1 MSSNQNQRSIYAS
14 AIAEINPIV
23 MQLKE
28 LGYNNIYSRRVFHY
42 LHPEDLEEALN
53 YMSIE
58 NGIIQHRFIKDR
70 RNISNNMCY
79 ICGESESIHLKELNI
94 STNNNQINLEDI
106 KEEPEKNDINTIQNN
121 NNVENNNK
129 SIINSIRLYIRK
141 RSEESIRNNN
151 TSKEK
156 EDTKECM
163 AVNIKNNKEEEC
175 DVCNE
180 LFIPNEKNRVEKC
193 GHIFCSGCWYD
204 YLSVNIKENKLP
216 SIKCLDY
223 KCQEKLSDEFIIN
236 LLNSNKELI
245 QLYKRYKLE
254 LEIINDPNKKLCPYP
269 NCDSYL
275 EQKNKNNKK
284 VTCKNN
290 HTYCFICL
298 EKEHGNSPCKE
309 KIDDSIKEFA
319 KNHFVKRCPNC
330 GIVIEKNN
338 GCNHITCVQ
347 CGHQWC
353 WLCNEKYNEGHF
365 KDGKCRGFQ
374 FFQPKNDYE
383 IKLMMEG
390 KIKIN
395 DLSSSQRQYNIDLH
409 NNNHH
414 HVDYEQISC
423 GIKIWRTIFFILFGN
438 VYFIP
443 REYDITNNF
452 LFKFLYALLMISFF
466 FPLIYL
472 NIIVFIIILI
482 FLGFERFISEF
493 ENLEL
498 LYVQKFV
505 EMIVCFLFGMLGATY
520 QLWTELINDTDIIN
534 KTAMKIFIFF
544 PIAINSLIIIF
555 PFQMFRNF
563 LITILVQICDA
574 I

>member
-1 MSSNQNQRSIYAS
+1 
-14 AIAEINPIV
+14 
-23 MQLKE
+23 
-28 LGYNNIYSRRVFHY
+28 
-42 LHPEDLEEALN
+42 
-53 YMSIE
+53 
-58 NGIIQHRFIKDR
+58 
-70 RNISNNMCY
+70 
-79 ICGESESIHLKELNI
+79 
-94 STNNNQINLEDI
+94 
-106 KEEPEKNDINTIQNN
+106 
-121 NNVENNNK
+121 
-129 SIINSIRLYIRK
+129 
-141 RSEESIRNNN
+141 
-151 TSKEK
+151 
-156 EDTKECM
+156 M
-163 AVNIKNNKEEEC
+163 AVNIKNNKEEEIEC

-284 VTCKNN
+284 VICKNN

-298 EKEHGNSPCKE
+298 EKEHGNTPCKE

-383 IKLMMEG
+383 IKLVMEG

-409 NNNHH
+409 NNNHHH

-520 QLWTELINDTDIIN
+520 ELWTELINDTDIIN

-555 PFQMFRNF
+555 PFQVFRNF